1 MGGQTE
7 VSLETAYTESRTYV
21 EPRKARSNQNA
32 RPCINPVVLIA
43 NIRGTS
49 ITYRSCSVRERKSHG
64 YLLAG
69 ARQVVIWKVSC
80 NSSAGNILTATFLRS
95 ILGVAHSPRAHKED
109 NSKGNA
115 VITHTEDNSK
125 GSVAMTHKG
134 DNSKGIVAM
143 THKGDNSKDN
153 VTIYS
158 ARQGSLNGVFP
169 IQRMNK
175 IMQSYHNGLFKCL
188 FK

>member
-1 MGGQTE
+1 M
-7 VSLETAYTESRTYV
+7 
-21 EPRKARSNQNA
+21 
-32 RPCINPVVLIA
+32 
-43 NIRGTS
+43 
-49 ITYRSCSVRERKSHG
+49 
-64 YLLAG
+64 
-69 ARQVVIWKVSC
+69 VIWKVSC

-115 VITHTEDNSK
+115 VITNTEDNSK